1 MMIIKEINN
10 NNNYCFVHGVMHK
23 HADSTKYAISLHHQY
38 WMYPRTVY
46 YRHGFATKDVLMC
59 DDYKIF

>member
-1 MMIIKEINN
+1 MMIIRERKND
-10 NNNYCFVHGVMHK
+10 YCIVHGVIHK
-23 HADSTKYAISLHHQY
+23 DARQYEICDYCLKHKY

-59 DDYKIF
+59 EIVTK